1 METGRLIAIL
11 IFSLLVYIAVL
22 RSIIYFAVKS
32 AVSEMNQTLKQ
43 LTNIMDE
50 IAKDKGIDVN
60 QIDYNPQ
67 LYSQDKKQAV
77 TSQEKSRLIIK

>member
-43 LTNIMDE
+43 LTNIMNE

-77 TSQEKSRLIIK
+77 TSQEK